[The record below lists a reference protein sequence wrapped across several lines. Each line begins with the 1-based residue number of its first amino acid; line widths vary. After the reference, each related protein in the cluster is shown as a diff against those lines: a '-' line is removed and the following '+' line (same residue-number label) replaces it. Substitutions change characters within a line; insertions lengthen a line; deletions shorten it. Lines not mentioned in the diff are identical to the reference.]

1 MSDLSIAT
9 PHHHLKAYLARP
21 QGEGPWPG
29 VVVFHDILGLT
40 DVTRGHA
47 NWLAKEGYLAVAPDL
62 FSWGGR
68 IRCIRDLMMDLAARK
83 GASFDDAD
91 AVRQW
96 LEGWQDCT
104 GKTGSSVSVPLA
116 LLRFFWRPAMASR
129 QSPRT
134 TVGCRTTSMR
144 S

>member
-1 MSDLSIAT
+1 MSDLSIVT
-9 PHHHLKAYLARP
+9 DHHLKAYLAGP

-29 VVVFHDILGLT
+29 IVVFHDILDLT

-47 NWLAKEGYLAVAPDL
+47 DWLAKEEHLAVAPDL

-83 GASFDDAD
+83 GADAE

-96 LEGWQDCT
+96 LEGCQDCT
-104 GKTGSSVSVPLA
+104 GKTGVIRRHRGELQ
-116 LLRFFWRPAMASR
+116 R
-129 QSPRT
+129 QGR
-134 TVGCRTTSMR
+134 R
-144 S
+144 